1 VLFTYAVV
9 LCAMVVGSAGVGHR
23 DILKPLHADDSCFVR
38 TEAGVFVRR
47 SNRTPE
53 QNTQT
58 TLNGHDPRTIVWPRL
73 IDRIRGKTQTTEHR
87 GQRDWMLRHM
97 IYAWLAVGGAL
108 GTMSRY
114 AVSGWVVHRYGPS
127 PLGTFTVNIVG
138 AFLIGLI
145 LVIAQDRFLIR
156 SDIRVF
162 LTTGFLGGFTTF
174 STFMFETMELVEA
187 GSLER
192 AVLNAGGSLAAG
204 LVAVWLGMTV
214 ARLV

>member
-1 VLFTYAVV
+1 
-9 LCAMVVGSAGVGHR
+9 MGSTGVGHR
-23 DILKPLHADDSCFVR
+23 DVLKPRHADDSCFVR
-38 TEAGVFVRR
+38 SEAGVFVRR
-47 SNRTPE
+47 SDRSPKQTP
-53 QNTQT
+53 QT
-58 TLNGHDPRTIVWPRL
+58 GSLNGHDARTIVRPRL
-73 IDRIRGKTQTTEHR
+73 IDHVRRKVQPTQTTERR

-108 GTMSRY
+108 GTISRY
-114 AVSGWVVHRYGPS
+114 AVSGWVVNRYGPN

-145 LVIAQDRFLIR
+145 LVLSEGRFLIR
-156 SDIRVF
+156 SDLRIF

-174 STFMFETMELVEA
+174 STFMFETMGLVEA

-192 AVLNAGGSLAAG
+192 AFLNAGGSLLAG